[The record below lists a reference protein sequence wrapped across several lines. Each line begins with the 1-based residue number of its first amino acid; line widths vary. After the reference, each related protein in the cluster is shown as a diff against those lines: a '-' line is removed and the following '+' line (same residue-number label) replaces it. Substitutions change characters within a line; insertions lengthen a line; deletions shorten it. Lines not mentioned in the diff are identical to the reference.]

1 MKILENVQMNILLYI
16 HTNTHTLVLWMWLYL
31 CIYFCGYIWTMTNL
45 VIHIPIQTSS
55 VSHSFLPQHL
65 DQVFV
70 SKVSQTHNW
79 KQNHTQSISREWV
92 IFNIFCNLFTVD
104 WQALYGRRYRATP
117 LTFEFRSMK
126 SSTFPCSLPLK
137 TIVKEWP
144 DWIWVRYCNRKPPVQ
159 QVSS

>member
-1 MKILENVQMNILLYI
+1 MCKWTSCYI
-16 HTNTHTLVLWMWLYL
+16 YTQTHTLVLWMWLYL

-55 VSHSFLPQHL
+55 VSHSFLPNIWTRCLFQRFL
-65 DQVFV
+65 KPIIE
-70 SKVSQTHNW
+70 SKTILRALAENESFL
-79 KQNHTQSISREWV
+79 
-92 IFNIFCNLFTVD
+92 IFFCNLFTVD
-104 WQALYGRRYRATP
+104 WQALYGRKYRATP

>member
-1 MKILENVQMNILLYI
+1 MCKWTSCYI
-16 HTNTHTLVLWMWLYL
+16 YTETHTLVLWMWPYL
-31 CIYFCGYIWTMTNL
+31 CIYFCGSIWTMTNL

-55 VSHSFLPQHL
+55 VSHSFLLQHL

-70 SKVSQTHNW
+70 SKVSQTRNL

-104 WQALYGRRYRATP
+104 WQALYGPKYRATP
-117 LTFEFRSMK
+117 LTFEFRSIK

-144 DWIWVRYCNRKPPVQ
+144 YWIWVMYCNRKPPVQ

>member
-1 MKILENVQMNILLYI
+1 MNILLYI
-16 HTNTHTLVLWMWLYL
+16 HTNTHTSSVDVTLFMYLFLW
-31 CIYFCGYIWTMTNL
+31 
-45 VIHIPIQTSS
+45 IHLDHDKSCYSYPNMNMNMSS

-104 WQALYGRRYRATP
+104 WQALYGRKYRATP
-117 LTFEFRSMK
+117 LTFEFRSIK

-144 DWIWVRYCNRKPPVQ
+144 DCIWVRYCNRKPPVQ

>member
-1 MKILENVQMNILLYI
+1 MCKWTSCYIYFIYVFIFVDTFGPWQILLFISQYRRAASA
-16 HTNTHTLVLWMWLYL
+16 THS
-31 CIYFCGYIWTMTNL
+31 FPNIWTRCL
-45 VIHIPIQTSS
+45 FQRFLKPIIESKTILRALAENE
-55 VSHSFLPQHL
+55 SFL
-65 DQVFV
+65 
-70 SKVSQTHNW
+70 
-79 KQNHTQSISREWV
+79 
-92 IFNIFCNLFTVD
+92 IFFCNLFTVD
-104 WQALYGRRYRATP
+104 WQALYGRKYRATP